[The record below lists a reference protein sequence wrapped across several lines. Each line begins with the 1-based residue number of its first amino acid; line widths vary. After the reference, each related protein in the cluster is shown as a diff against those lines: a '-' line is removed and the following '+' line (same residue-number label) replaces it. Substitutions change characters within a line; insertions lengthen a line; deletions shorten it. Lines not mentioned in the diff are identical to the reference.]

1 VSGSA
6 QEREI
11 NNEGGE
17 RDMNFLLGLIPAP
30 YQLLARIIAA
40 AALCAALLFAW
51 HQFTGHYVS
60 LGKASRQAEID
71 TLNLQLQ
78 KSMLAAQQCNQSIAD
93 LQTASSNKK
102 AAYTLAL
109 AEAQKRA
116 AGLQDQSAWLLA
128 QLNKPD
134 AKSKGCADAL
144 KEWRA
149 QP

>member
-1 VSGSA
+1 MSW
-6 QEREI
+6 
-11 NNEGGE
+11 
-17 RDMNFLLGLIPAP
+17 LLGLIPAP
-30 YQLLARIIAA
+30 YQWIARVIAA

-60 LGKASRQAEID
+60 IGKASRQTEID
-71 TLNLQLQ
+71 ALKLQLQ
-78 KSMLAAQQCNQSIAD
+78 KSMFAAQQCNQSVAD

-102 AAYTLAL
+102 ASYIQAM

-116 AGLQDQSAWLLA
+116 RGLQDQSDWLLA

-134 AKSKGCADAL
+134 AKRKGCADAL
-144 KEWRA
+144 KQWRA